1 MVSLS
6 TVALALC
13 LSSVLAIT
21 KIERKRQAKQDLLS
35 MNCVERSACMR
46 LGNNMIGSIVTEF
59 PFHPPGIETNSQAG
73 I

>member
-1 MVSLS
+1 MVSLR

-21 KIERKRQAKQDLLS
+21 KIERKRQAKQDLLN

-46 LGNNMIGSIVTEF
+46 LGDNMIG
-59 PFHPPGIETNSQAG
+59 
-73 I
+73 